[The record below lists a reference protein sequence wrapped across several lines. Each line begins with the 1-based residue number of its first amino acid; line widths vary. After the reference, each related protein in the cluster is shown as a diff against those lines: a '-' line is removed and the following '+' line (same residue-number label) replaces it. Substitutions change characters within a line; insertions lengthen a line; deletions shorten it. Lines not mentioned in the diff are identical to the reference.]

1 MMLTYKLII
10 LTIVKDKIVTI
21 FKFFFQKTNEII
33 ANIV

>member
-21 FKFFFQKTNEII
+21 FSLFFQKTNEII
-33 ANIV
+33 ANNV